1 MKSQQINQL
10 DKLGQILLFI
20 IFFFFFC
27 FKQQIV
33 IPKFEHL
40 LFFTNPNHYLCFSLF
55 LDPEIGNSR
64 TVDLNHKIQQPLTIL
79 TKSNPFLS
87 SSISIFR
94 TIASYS
100 AAGFHSQYSTWKV
113 RFLIEK
119 QQLLL
124 VCVLCLN
131 ANSLPLVYTIC

>member
-1 MKSQQINQL
+1 M
-10 DKLGQILLFI
+10 
-20 IFFFFFC
+20 
-27 FKQQIV
+27 V

-100 AAGFHSQYSTWKV
+100 AAGFHSQYLTWKI
-113 RFLIEK
+113 RFLIENNN
-119 QQLLL
+119 LFSFVFSALTPT
-124 VCVLCLN
+124 LCLLFIQF
-131 ANSLPLVYTIC
+131 AESRKDHHLPREAFRN